1 MQKRRFTRVK
11 FIADS
16 QIEANG
22 QVFQGEILDI
32 ALKGALFRFTE
43 NLSLNVGDR
52 CQAHISLANS
62 DVILHFEAEVAHARE
77 REIGVK
83 FMHEDLETLMHLRNL
98 ISYNVGDADK
108 VTDELSFL

>member
-16 QIEANG
+16 KIEVNG
-22 QVFQGEILDI
+22 QAFHGEILDI
-32 ALKGALFRFTE
+32 ALKGALLRFNE
-43 NLSLNVGDR
+43 NLSLNVGDH
-52 CQAHISLANS
+52 CQVHIFLANS
-62 DVILHFEAEVAHARE
+62 DVELHFEAEVAHARE
-77 REIGVK
+77 QEIGAK